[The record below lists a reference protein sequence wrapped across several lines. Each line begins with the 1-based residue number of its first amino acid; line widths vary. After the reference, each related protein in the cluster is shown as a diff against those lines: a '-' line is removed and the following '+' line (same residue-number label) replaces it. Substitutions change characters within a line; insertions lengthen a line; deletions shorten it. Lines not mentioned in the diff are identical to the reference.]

1 MGLPAKL
8 RTFRSM
14 DSYDRRLIVETFCVT
29 LFAFAGIRLIGVPRT
44 QRWLR
49 KWAERH
55 EEKAGSGGGE
65 PVLVR
70 VARAQ
75 RTVRRA
81 SGLDGTCLARS
92 LSLWALL
99 LKRGLTAEIRIGI
112 RKNNGKIEGHA
123 WVEYERIPVN
133 ELPDIALSY
142 EPYGEPV
149 CFDRRT

>member
-8 RTFRSM
+8 RTFCSM
-14 DSYDRRLIVETFCVT
+14 DGYDRGLIVEIVCVT
-29 LFAFAGIRLIGVPRT
+29 LFTFAGIRLAGAPRT

-55 EEKAGSGGGE
+55 KGQAATGGAE
-65 PVLVR
+65 PVLTR

-75 RTVRRA
+75 RTVRRV
-81 SGLDGTCLARS
+81 SGLDGTCLVRS

-99 LKRGLTAEIRIGI
+99 LKRGLTADIRIGV

-133 ELPDIALSY
+133 ELADVALSY

-149 CFDRRT
+149 CFDRRA